1 MSISRFI
8 RIAITVTLLSIGV
21 AAQTPPAQPKQSPP
35 PAPNEPRTAT
45 PQVVTIVHR
54 LNGLKMFRLLRRSQE
69 QVGAIAGLDEAFN
82 LTDDVHTN
90 IIAGL
95 ALEDGKTIAAWLPD
109 ADLEFGPAVVSPKL
123 PMPPPAPNPRPLTP
137 TPQLG
142 NIEIEK
148 FIFRGGMF
156 GAPDLTVIGPDG
168 QRMEAQYVG
177 LDGATGLS
185 ILRLSDGNLKVK
197 AVANIKGPGEG
208 DNIRLIG
215 PQPAENSGLGAGGN
229 VLVRMGTTPSTL
241 QFIRRFPTGFVAR
254 FKVKSPGLSLTN
266 IGGVAVNEA
275 GETVGIVDGIDGLEA
290 TILPAALIQRAAQ
303 RVLAKMA
310 SVPRPWLGV
319 QGEAVSGLNW
329 DQFKS
334 NGWKWERATPLLER
348 HQGILLTSIAPGS
361 PAAGA
366 ALKAGDVILKVNNEE
381 VHNGDEFSW
390 MLDDAGPSTSVTLTF
405 ARPDRLTEEAV
416 SVELSGVLNPNQ
428 ALGQTPNPA
437 TPGTLIAQGIETV
450 AIRPLV
456 AAQLGAAPGLLVVY
470 VDPTS
475 VAFQSGLRPG
485 DVIEFIDD
493 KPVTIV
499 ANSLSPVTTA
509 GAKSTFAVVRK
520 KQKIVIKLEPARN

>member
-1 MSISRFI
+1 MLISRFS
-8 RIAITVTLLSIGV
+8 RIVITLTLLSIGV
-21 AAQTPPAQPKQSPP
+21 AAQTSPAQPQKS

-109 ADLEFGPAVVSPKL
+109 AELEFGPAVVAPKPPL
-123 PMPPPAPNPRPLTP
+123 PPAAPGPRPAIP
-137 TPQLG
+137 APQLG
-142 NIEIEK
+142 NIEIDK
-148 FIFRGGMF
+148 FVFRGGMF

-185 ILRLSDGNLKVK
+185 ILRLSDGNLKVNTTVNVK
-197 AVANIKGPGEG
+197 APGEG
-208 DNIRLIG
+208 DNIRLIS
-215 PQPAENSGLGAGGN
+215 PQPAENSSPGAGGN

-241 QFIRRFPTGFVAR
+241 QSIKRGPAGFAAR
-254 FKVKSPGLSLTN
+254 FQVKSAKLSLTN

-275 GETVGIVDGIDGLEA
+275 GETVGIVDGVDGSEA

-319 QGEAVSGLNW
+319 QGEAVSTLNW
-329 DQFKS
+329 DQFKN

-348 HQGILLTSIAPGS
+348 HQGILLTSITPGS

-366 ALKAGDVILKVNNEE
+366 ALKAGDVILKVNNEA

-428 ALGQTPNPA
+428 ALGQTSNTA
-437 TPGTLIAQGIETV
+437 IPGTLIAQGIETV
-450 AIRPLV
+450 AIKPLV

-470 VDPTS
+470 VDPAS

-485 DVIEFIDD
+485 DVIEAIDD
-493 KPVTIV
+493 KPVTIIV
-499 ANSLSPVTTA
+499 NGLSPTTTG
-509 GAKSTFAVVRK
+509 GAKSTFAVIRK
-520 KQKIVIKLEPARN
+520 KQKIVIKLEPTRN

>member
-1 MSISRFI
+1 MFFSSFI
-8 RIAITVTLLSIGV
+8 RTAITLTLLSIGV
-21 AAQTPPAQPKQSPP
+21 VAQVPPAQPPKSARPVP
-35 PAPNEPRTAT
+35 SNEPRTAT

-69 QVGAIAGLDEAFN
+69 QVGAISGLDEAFN

-95 ALEDGKTIAAWLPD
+95 ALEDGKTIVAWLPD
-109 ADLEFGPAVVSPKL
+109 ADLEFGPAVIS
-123 PMPPPAPNPRPLTP
+123 PMPPQPPIAPAPRPPTP
-137 TPQLG
+137 APQLG

-148 FIFRGGMF
+148 FVFRGGMF

-168 QRMEAQYVG
+168 QRMGARYVG

-185 ILRLSDGNLKVK
+185 ILQLADGNLKVSAAVDVK
-197 AVANIKGPGEG
+197 AVGEG
-208 DNIRLIG
+208 DNIRLIN
-215 PQPAENSGLGAGGN
+215 PQPAENSGLVASGN
-229 VLVRMGTTPSTL
+229 VLVRMGATLSTL
-241 QFIRRFPTGFVAR
+241 QSINRAPAGSIAR
-254 FKVKSPGLSLTN
+254 FKVKSARLSLTN

-275 GETVGIVDGIDGLEA
+275 GETVGIVDSIDGLEA
-290 TILPAALIQRAAQ
+290 TVLPAALIQRAAQ

-319 QGEAVSGLNW
+319 QGEAVSRLNW
-329 DQFKS
+329 DQFRIS
-334 NGWKWERATPLLER
+334 GWKWERATPLLER

-366 ALKAGDVILKVNNEE
+366 SLRAGDVILKVNNEE

-390 MLDDAGPSTSVTLTF
+390 MLDEAGPSNSITITF
-405 ARPDRLTEEAV
+405 ARPDQLKEEAV
-416 SVELSGVLNPNQ
+416 NVELSGVLNPNQ
-428 ALGQTPNPA
+428 AFGQTANPA
-437 TPGTLIAQGIETV
+437 LSGTLIGQGIETV
-450 AIRPLV
+450 AIKPLV

-485 DVIEFIDD
+485 DVIESIDD
-493 KPVTIV
+493 KPVALVVNGI
-499 ANSLSPVTTA
+499 SPAATV
-509 GAKSTFAVVRK
+509 GAKSKFAVVRK
-520 KQKIVIKLEPARN
+520 KQKIVIKLEN